1 MKKFLAFFLVT
12 AMLFSIVACAVP
24 EGAEQGTRP
33 AGNQTGDSDNKH
45 ADPGLPSEWYD
56 NRSFTIMGL
65 EEVERENPARD
76 IIYFEDVQSDMINEA
91 VHDRNVYIEEM
102 YGVSI
107 EAAWSARRD
116 EMTPTVERAISA
128 GMPNCQAMENGIYYF
143 ASMIDQGYLADFN
156 SMSQYLDMSQSWW
169 DQNSRSAMSLGGALY
184 VATGDIMITDK
195 MATWAISFN
204 RDMIANN
211 NLENPYDLIDSYK
224 WTYEKMY
231 EMAASVSDA
240 EFHEVGDYFG
250 TTWGICS
257 DLSISYYL
265 WFGCGNSIFQK
276 DENDMPFISTL
287 TENAYDA
294 MMDIA
299 TMQFDKNV
307 TILSQDIKGVA
318 DRYFD
323 GTIKIFQTGHA
334 LFFIGSTTMI
344 EWLREY
350 DMDFGV
356 LPMPIAS
363 EDQRAYYSGV
373 SNTQSCALAI
383 PAYTDYTQEDYDFI
397 GIILQALACESTATL
412 QEAYYDKTLTYRGL
426 RRPED
431 QRMLDLVFDGRVYDL
446 SLVFSWADA
455 LLQEISSANSESK
468 IKRLKSYYDSYQ
480 NSINKKIS
488 DYLTKHGLA

>member
-1 MKKFLAFFLVT
+1 MKKFLAFFLLT
-12 AMLFSIVACAVP
+12 AMLFSAVACAVP
-24 EGAEQGTRP
+24 DNLPGESRVPQGN
-33 AGNQTGDSDNKH
+33 GSDTNNTH
-45 ADPGLPSEWYD
+45 ADPGLPSFWYNNQSYKIMASD
-56 NRSFTIMGL
+56 NVVQN
-65 EEVERENPARD
+65 EPARD
-76 IIYFEDVQSDMINEA
+76 VVYFEDKQSDAINES
-91 VHDRNVYIEEM
+91 VHDRNVYVEET
-102 YGVSI
+102 YGVKI
-107 EAAWSARRD
+107 EAVWPKD
-116 EMTPTVERAISA
+116 DMHVEVERAINA
-128 GMPNCQAMENGIYYF
+128 GLPNCSVMEATLSEYTSL
-143 ASMIDQGYLADFN
+143 ADRGYLTDLN